1 MSKVLDSI
9 DMQDEK
15 QREIHFAYFEE
26 LHRVH
31 KMYRKA
37 IDLSKEISIKR
48 YSQQQF
54 RAFVDQIVMECIAQS
69 EIERDEK

>member
-48 YSQQQF
+48 Y
-54 RAFVDQIVMECIAQS
+54 
-69 EIERDEK
+69 